1 MALSPEQTTA
11 MNAATEPIH
20 ELQLGVSGYIAEMTK
35 DLKGL
40 AANAELEFLA
50 YLLSVAEEE
59 ARGIHRKM
67 RSREA
72 PATPDLEFSQAPDDL
87 N

>member
-1 MALSPEQTTA
+1 MTDTA
-11 MNAATEPIH
+11 NTPPVSDWATDYDIFDA
-20 ELQLGVSGYIAEMTK
+20 GYIAEMTK

-59 ARGIHRKM
+59 ARGIHRRM

-72 PATPDLEFSQAPDDL
+72 PATAPPLEYSQTADDMT
-87 N
+87 